1 METLELTHDLDDER
15 LALLD
20 PVTLLPSRP
29 LFLDRC
35 GIALAR
41 ARRAKTSIGLVVV
54 TTADLDESEGPGLD
68 VVRRRVAIAVTSV
81 MRADDTVAR
90 FDNRFVI
97 VGNDLRH
104 ERDLAT
110 IATRLTNVLRTRRPN
125 ISTALV
131 APIASPAQVLAMIEH
146 TEL

>member
-1 METLELTHDLDDER
+1 MDTLELTHDQAHEDER

-20 PVTLLPSRP
+20 PVTLLPTRA

-41 ARRAKTSIGLVVV
+41 ARRAKSSIGLVVV
-54 TTADLDESEGPGLD
+54 TTADLDESEEPALD
-68 VVRRRVAIAVTSV
+68 VLRRRVAIAVTSV
-81 MRADDTVAR
+81 MRPDDTVAR

-97 VGNDLRH
+97 VGNDLRN

-110 IATRLTNVLRTRRPN
+110 IATRLTNVLRTRRPQV
-125 ISTALV
+125 STALV
-131 APIASPAQVLAMIEH
+131 EPTASPAQVLALVERA
-146 TEL
+146 